1 MKYLLDS
8 NIIIYHLNGE
18 KIASDFLSDNIN
30 RCAIS
35 RITYVEVL
43 SFDFSEK
50 EASEVKELLDNFV
63 VCDTNAA
70 IGIQCLKNRR
80 CKKIKI
86 PDNFIAAIAQINDLI
101 LVTRNVEDFRQLD
114 IKILNIFDCHIL

>member
-18 KIASDFLSDNIN
+18 RIASDFLSDNFN

-43 SFDFSEK
+43 SFDFSEE
-50 EASEVKELLDNFV
+50 EASEVKELLENFV

-70 IGIQCLKNRR
+70 IGIQCL
-80 CKKIKI
+80 IETVG
-86 PDNFIAAIAQINDLI
+86 NDEG
-101 LVTRNVEDFRQLD
+101 NSES
-114 IKILNIFDCHIL
+114 

>member
-18 KIASDFLSDNIN
+18 RIASDFLSDNFN

-43 SFDFSEK
+43 SFDFSEE
-50 EASEVKELLDNFV
+50 EASEVKELLENFV

-86 PDNFIAAIAQINDLI
+86 PDNFIAATAQINDLI
-101 LVTRNVEDFRQLD
+101 LVTRNAEDFRQLD
-114 IKILNIFDCHIL
+114 IKVLNIFD